1 MAQKIL
7 KTKRVYVY
15 AIYNSLRST
24 PPKDY
29 PTTEEIK
36 TTITEIL
43 PAFKTHISEYLEM
56 IKKAEYEWENRF
68 NTHLNG
74 LNQKI
79 DHLNKSEV
87 KGSWG
92 LGKSFNSMLSK
103 RELDERNG
111 FVGKE

>member
-56 IKKAEYEWENRF
+56 IKKAEELSAAVGAKEI
-68 NTHLNG
+68 TEKEI
-74 LNQKI
+74 QPKM
-79 DHLNKSEV
+79 DEV
-87 KGSWG
+87 NAKAD
-92 LGKSFNSMLSK
+92 
-103 RELDERNG
+103 ELIT
-111 FVGKE
+111 KK